1 MLPRTVLLL
10 RVRTGRRL
18 VGVTSEYILRPQ
30 SQALT
35 LTSRKAGCRCWMK
48 AGEDQAG
55 TCGLGKGCIKK
66 GGTCVLKEE
75 VDLET
80 MDKVGKCGKACLCV
94 VMKETEP

>member
-1 MLPRTVLLL
+1 MVQQVSRASVLS
-10 RVRTGRRL
+10 RI
-18 VGVTSEYILRPQ
+18 SH
-30 SQALT
+30 LT
-35 LTSRKAGCRCWMK
+35 RRKAGCRCWMK

-55 TCGLGKGCIKK
+55 TCGQGKGCTKK

-80 MDKVGKCGKACLCV
+80 MDKVGNCGKACLCV